1 MLFFFMERVFS
12 LWGNFEVSFVV
23 VEFWMFGIV
32 FWRFVFVEDVK
43 LLIIGFIL
51 VIFGEFVFIVIFI
64 NRMCI

>member
-32 FWRFVFVEDVK
+32 FRRFVFVEDVK